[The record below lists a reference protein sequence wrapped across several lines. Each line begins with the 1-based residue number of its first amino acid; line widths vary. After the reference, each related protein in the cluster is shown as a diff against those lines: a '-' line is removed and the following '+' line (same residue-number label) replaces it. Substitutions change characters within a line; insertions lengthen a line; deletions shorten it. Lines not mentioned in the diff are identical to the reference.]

1 MLLQMPALAGIG
13 GRLALGYLGS
23 CQPCLPIP
31 AVAGIVV
38 FYKFHR
44 GTRVPRHSRLANHVC
59 DFPNK
64 ICKVNLYAEKGT
76 PSLWDKCFDGIR

>member
-1 MLLQMPALAGIG
+1 MPALAGIG

-31 AVAGIVV
+31 AVAGIGV

-44 GTRVPRHSRLANHVC
+44 GTRVPRHSRVANHVC
-59 DFPNK
+59 DLPNK
-64 ICKVNLYAEKGT
+64 IGRSICTRKRVLQA
-76 PSLWDKCFDGIR
+76 FGINVLMG

>member
-1 MLLQMPALAGIG
+1 MPALAGIG

-31 AVAGIVV
+31 AVAGIGV

-44 GTRVPRHSRLANHVC
+44 GTRVPRQKLVN
-59 DFPNK
+59 FLT
-64 ICKVNLYAEKGT
+64 ICQGFGSGSGSGN
-76 PSLWDKCFDGIR
+76 R